1 MSCSVLNA
9 ARTHAPFF
17 FYFQAT
23 AHLRLAQQTLKTL
36 TGYLDWV
43 KFAVL
48 YSENCVILQ
57 MLCLLLEEDPLKILA
72 AECLLMIVRRK
83 VNISCHSQLYI
94 FSAPRGRMNRILQ
107 MKIQDG
113 GWQDEHCSK

>member
-1 MSCSVLNA
+1 MQCVNA
-9 ARTHAPFF
+9 VRTLTPFF

-23 AHLRLAQQTLKTL
+23 VHLRLAQQTLKTL

-57 MLCLLLEEDPLKILA
+57 MLCLLLEEDSLKILA
-72 AECLLMIVRRK
+72 AECLLMIVSRK
-83 VNISCHSQLYI
+83 VNISCHAQLYLI
-94 FSAPRGRMNRILQ
+94 LILFSVVTN
-107 MKIQDG
+107 
-113 GWQDEHCSK
+113 S